1 MATSNQLK
9 LSNST
14 SPMSGKLPRDRAQ
27 SSTSRF
33 GKSYCV
39 VIVALLAIL
48 IAVYFGISHSNG
60 DDHCVIT
67 AVSTL
72 PDKTVTKSPVSILQE
87 YCQQNKL
94 KDSDCEFTEV
104 PVHSGGGFS
113 YVVTVK
119 GNSYN
124 GTVRTKKQE
133 AKHSAAEVAVQQ
145 LGLSKNVT

>member
-48 IAVYFGISHSNG
+48 IAVYFGISHFNG
-60 DDHCVIT
+60 DGHCVIT

-104 PVHSGGGFS
+104 PVHSSGGFS